1 MKKVF
6 TLFASLLLASSGAL
20 AQDKWTDLVVNG
32 DMEGEQNPKWSSFWC
47 HDWRRGITDIDP
59 ESGQKYDGDDAENG
73 QFQGFA
79 EIVEDPANPANH
91 CAKVII
97 RSEAEADEAGN
108 KIKAD
113 GKLASW
119 DCQFFVYATETIP
132 EGKEIRMT
140 LKVKGEKAGSFE
152 TQAHWAP
159 GDYNHYQLFGNVNYT
174 TEWQTIEVNTTVT
187 ASQTQESAGKFFQS
201 VAFNLSTMTDGNVVY
216 FDDVKLEVRDPKG
229 PEEFTY
235 WFNFLRKGTLSDDK
249 IGNYTNFTGRDGETG
264 RDVKA
269 RVVNDPVDGEPAL
282 NVTSIG
288 FNAKNEVKT
297 EVKDDDGNPV
307 LDENGNPTY
316 DITYQD
322 IYIKENGDTLTV
334 QNGGYG
340 IDDWQTQF
348 FVTIP
353 HKLTTG
359 QKIKVVMS
367 ARAEKPATIQSQIHG
382 MPGGYIHWQLLGDL
396 NLTEEWQTF
405 EFEDVEITSEMNGG
419 STIAFNCNVLK
430 EVNNYYFRFDE
441 FSINEG
447 DVTDED
453 RIVGSENIFMPV
465 AGKEENAYA
474 KIDLTT
480 AVEALGIDDLVAFAN
495 DNTMKIRTEEGYS
508 GTLQA
513 TAGAFIDETGNY
525 TEKEEGLILALE
537 EDNIDGTTGTF
548 TITNAGLDWAEGK
561 SVFTKVIFVKNGWY
575 YLFNITFVDQ
585 QAYEAALGVNSI
597 AAARPAA
604 GAIYDLT
611 GRKVAKAAKGLY
623 IKDGKKFFAK

>member
-140 LKVKGEKAGSFE
+140 LKVKVEKAGSFE

-216 FDDVKLEVRDPKG
+216 FDDVKL
-229 PEEFTY
+229 
-235 WFNFLRKGTLSDDK
+235 
-249 IGNYTNFTGRDGETG
+249 
-264 RDVKA
+264 
-269 RVVNDPVDGEPAL
+269 
-282 NVTSIG
+282 
-288 FNAKNEVKT
+288 
-297 EVKDDDGNPV
+297 
-307 LDENGNPTY
+307 
-316 DITYQD
+316 
-322 IYIKENGDTLTV
+322 
-334 QNGGYG
+334 
-340 IDDWQTQF
+340 
-348 FVTIP
+348 
-353 HKLTTG
+353 
-359 QKIKVVMS
+359 
-367 ARAEKPATIQSQIHG
+367 
-382 MPGGYIHWQLLGDL
+382 
-396 NLTEEWQTF
+396 
-405 EFEDVEITSEMNGG
+405 
-419 STIAFNCNVLK
+419 
-430 EVNNYYFRFDE
+430 
-441 FSINEG
+441 
-447 DVTDED
+447 
-453 RIVGSENIFMPV
+453 
-465 AGKEENAYA
+465 
-474 KIDLTT
+474 
-480 AVEALGIDDLVAFAN
+480 
-495 DNTMKIRTEEGYS
+495 
-508 GTLQA
+508 
-513 TAGAFIDETGNY
+513 
-525 TEKEEGLILALE
+525 
-537 EDNIDGTTGTF
+537 
-548 TITNAGLDWAEGK
+548 
-561 SVFTKVIFVKNGWY
+561 
-575 YLFNITFVDQ
+575 
-585 QAYEAALGVNSI
+585 
-597 AAARPAA
+597 
-604 GAIYDLT
+604 
-611 GRKVAKAAKGLY
+611 
-623 IKDGKKFFAK
+623 